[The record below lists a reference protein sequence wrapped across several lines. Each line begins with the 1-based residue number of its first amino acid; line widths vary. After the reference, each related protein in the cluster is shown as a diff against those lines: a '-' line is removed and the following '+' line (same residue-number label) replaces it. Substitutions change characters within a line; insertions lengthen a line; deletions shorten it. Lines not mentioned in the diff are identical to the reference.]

1 MTRIPELLAAGPTLS
16 FEFSAPRDPEGVTRL
31 ERTLGRLA
39 ELKPAFMSVTYGAGG
54 ATRGPTREWVSRIR
68 EVHGVEA
75 MPHLTCVSHTRAEVA
90 AIVDSYA
97 ADGIENL
104 LALRGDLPSGG
115 GELPSSE
122 AFAYARELA
131 EFVRERAA
139 MSIGV
144 AAHPEG
150 HPLAVSAEAD
160 RAHQAAKIGA
170 ADFALTQFFFDAE
183 HYWRFVEEMAARG
196 VERPIIPGLMP
207 PTNVAGIARMSELNG
222 IAFPAAIRARLTAA
236 GEDLAARRAIGV
248 EAAVGL
254 GRELLE
260 GGIFQRRRRS
270 AGGAHLHDEFLG
282 GGGGDRGGVGV
293 WVGTWRLGGGGGDN
307 VVSGGRGDP
316 ACSED
321 S

>member
-1 MTRIPELLAAGPTLS
+1 MVCDNSSRRVGGERIWLASFVLPVVRRPDGDFVTRIPELLAAGPTLS
-16 FEFSAPRDPEGVTRL
+16 FEFSAPRDAAGVTRL

-115 GELPSSE
+115 GELPRDS
-122 AFAYARELA
+122 FAYARELA
-131 EFVRERAA
+131 EFVRERAS

-150 HPLAVSAEAD
+150 HPLAVSGEAD

-170 ADFALTQFFFDAE
+170 ADFAITQFFFDAE

-222 IAFPAAIRARLTAA
+222 IVFPAAIRARLTAA
-236 GEDLAARRAIGV
+236 GEDVAARRAIGV

-260 GGIFQRRRRS
+260 GGAPGVHIYTMNFS
-270 AGGAHLHDEFLG
+270 AAAAEIAAALG
-282 GGGGDRGGVGV
+282 FG
-293 WVGTWRLGGGGGDN
+293 
-307 VVSGGRGDP
+307 
-316 ACSED
+316 
-321 S
+321 

>member
-39 ELKPAFMSVTYGAGG
+39 ELQPAFMSVTYGAGG

-115 GELPSSE
+115 EPPSA

-131 EFVRERAA
+131 EFVRARAA

-170 ADFALTQFFFDAE
+170 ADFAITQFFFDAE
-183 HYWRFVEEMAARG
+183 HYWRFVEAMAARG

-222 IAFPAAIRARLTAA
+222 IEFPAAIRARLAAA

-260 GGIFQRRRRS
+260 GGAPGVHIYTMNSGSAPPSRRRRRRS
-270 AGGAHLHDEFLG
+270 RWRWGLG
-282 GGGGDRGGVGV
+282 REALNASPPQE
-293 WVGTWRLGGGGGDN
+293 TC
-307 VVSGGRGDP
+307 
-316 ACSED
+316 A
-321 S
+321 